1 MHHAYL
7 AHTDED
13 RQHMLEASGYA
24 HIDDLFAPVPEALR
38 HPTINLPAPLS
49 EMELQRELGRMAREN
64 TAADDQL
71 CFLGAGAYRHYIPAV
86 LSTLAGRAEFLTAYT
101 PYQAEVSQGTLQVIY
116 EFQSALC
123 TLTGM
128 DIANASTYEG
138 ATAAVEAMTM
148 AARLTKRK
156 DILIASTVHPEYRQ
170 VMRTYADALDMPIH
184 EGDFVGGRA
193 RPEQFE
199 TVESP
204 AALVVQYPNFMGQI
218 EDLQAQA
225 DWIHERG
232 GLLVVVMNDPVALG
246 LLEAPGNLGA
256 DIVAG
261 EAQAF
266 GNSVSY
272 GGPYLGFL
280 TARQKYIRQMPG
292 RMSGLAEDAEGKT
305 AYTLVLQTREQHI
318 RREKATSNICTNQG
332 LNALIAIIWLS
343 LIGKAGLQELADI
356 CFQRAHYLAQKVA
369 ALPRWSLAFEGAF
382 FHEFVLK
389 YDGDL
394 TALLDKLSHQDCLPG
409 VNLERW
415 YPELSNHL
423 LVTVTEMNTVDDLE
437 RLLQVLEQVS

>member
-7 AHTDED
+7 AHTDAERQD
-13 RQHMLEASGYA
+13 MLNTAGYQHM
-24 HIDDLFAPVPEALR
+24 DDLFSPVPEALR
-38 HPTINLPAPLS
+38 HPEIQLPAPLS
-49 EMELQRELGRMAREN
+49 EMELQQELARIARKNQSAE
-64 TAADDQL
+64 DQL
-71 CFLGAGAYRHYIPAV
+71 CFLGAGAYRHYVPAV
-86 LSTLAGRAEFLTAYT
+86 LSTLAGRSEFLTAYT

-128 DIANASTYEG
+128 DISNASTYEG

-148 AARLTKRK
+148 ACRITRRQN
-156 DILIASTVHPEYRQ
+156 ILVSSTVHPEYQQ
-170 VMRTYADALDMPIH
+170 VMKTYADALDMPVH
-184 EGDFVGGRA
+184 TGDYVGGRA
-193 RPEQFE
+193 RPQQFE
-199 TVESP
+199 SIEDP
-204 AALVVQYPNFMGQI
+204 AVLVVQYPNFMGQV

-232 GLLVVVMNDPVALG
+232 GLLVVIMNDPVALG

-266 GNSVSY
+266 GNHVSY

-280 TARQKYIRQMPG
+280 TAREKYIRQMPG
-292 RMSGLAEDAEGKT
+292 RMSGLAEDAEGNP

-332 LNALIAIIWLS
+332 LNALIATIWLS
-343 LIGKAGLQELADI
+343 LIGKQGLQELASI
-356 CFQRAHYLAQKVA
+356 CFQRAHYLAAKMA
-369 ALPRWSLAFEGAF
+369 ELPHWELAFEGAF

-394 TALLDKLSHQDCLPG
+394 EALLEQLAAEQCIPG
-409 VNLERW
+409 VHLARW
-415 YPELSNHL
+415 YPELENHL
-423 LVTVTEMNTVDDLE
+423 LVNVTEMNSVHDLE
-437 RLLQVLEQVS
+437 RLLRILQKAG

>member
-1 MHHAYL
+1 MQHAYL
-7 AHTDED
+7 AHTSEE
-13 RQHMLEASGYA
+13 RQHMLKEAGYQQ
-24 HIDDLFAPVPEALR
+24 IDDLFSPVPEALR
-38 HPTINLPAPLS
+38 HPEIHLPAPLS
-49 EMELQRELGRMAREN
+49 EMELQQELGRLSRKN
-64 TAADDQL
+64 NAATDQL
-71 CFLGAGAYRHYIPAV
+71 CFLGAGAYRHYVPAV
-86 LSTLAGRAEFLTAYT
+86 LSTLAGRSEFLTAYT
-101 PYQAEVSQGTLQVIY
+101 PYQAEVAQGTLQVMY

-148 AARLTKRK
+148 AVRITGRSDVLV
-156 DILIASTVHPEYRQ
+156 ASTVHPEYRD
-170 VMRTYADALDMPIH
+170 VMKTYADALDMPVH
-184 EGDFVGGRA
+184 LGGYVGGRA
-193 RPEQFE
+193 QPEQFAE
-199 TVESP
+199 VEKP

-225 DWIHERG
+225 EWIHAKG
-232 GLLVVVMNDPVALG
+232 GLLVVIMNDPVALG
-246 LLEAPGNLGA
+246 LLEAPGHLGA

-292 RMSGLAEDAEGKT
+292 RMSGLAEDADGNT

-332 LNALIAIIWLS
+332 LNALIATVWLS
-343 LIGKAGLQELADI
+343 LIGKAGLQDLANI
-356 CFQRAHYLAQKVA
+356 CFQRAHDLAARMAK
-369 ALPRWSLAFEGAF
+369 LPRWSLAFEGAF

-389 YDGDL
+389 YEGDL
-394 TALLDKLSHQDCLPG
+394 EALLEKLAAQDCIPG
-409 VNLERW
+409 VHLQRW
-415 YPELSNHL
+415 YPELANHL
-423 LVTVTEMNTVDDLE
+423 LVTVTEMNTVQDLE
-437 RLLQVLEQVS
+437 RLLQVLEQAA